1 MRVVLKNLKN
11 FLKKI
16 SKKIWWNEKLAVP
29 LHSLEGWNA
38 TEKQNNDNAS
48 LAQLARARDL

>member
-1 MRVVLKNLKN
+1 LVLNKDEI

-16 SKKIWWNEKLAVP
+16 SKKIWWIQKLVVP
-29 LHSLEGWNA
+29 LHSLEGWNS
-38 TEKQNNDNAS
+38 TQRQNKINNAS